1 MVVLQDDSDGLDLS
15 LKYLNKDVSLSD
27 GGRWVACFEIIVDLI
42 ITSLLDNHVI
52 IIVVLGLSSVSL
64 GLVLLLLLLN
74 MV

>member
-1 MVVLQDDSDGLDLS
+1 MVVLQDDGDGLDLT
-15 LKYLNKDVSLSD
+15 LKNLNEDVSLGN
-27 GGRWVACFEIIVDLI
+27 GGRWVACFEIIVNLI

-52 IIVVLGLSSVSL
+52 IVVVLGLSSVSL